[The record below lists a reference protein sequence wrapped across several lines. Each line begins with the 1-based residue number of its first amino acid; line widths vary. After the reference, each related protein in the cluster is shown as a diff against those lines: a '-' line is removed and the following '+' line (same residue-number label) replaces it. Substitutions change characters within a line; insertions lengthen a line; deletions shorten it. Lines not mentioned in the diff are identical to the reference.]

1 MATAGDLKHAS
12 VALVLSPTPNRALAP
27 KALLPKWINVRGDW
41 SINDNWSFRG
51 AYLVPPGLNK
61 KQGGVVKLNECF
73 NPGDLDIVDD
83 IKVESVDEDS
93 APDNSTPKKGGASDL
108 ASAAKTASASS
119 VAASPA
125 ASARGLIMT
134 PPEKKARMLSSG
146 AFKAIK
152 AATPSAGVK
161 RKVKVT

>member
-1 MATAGDLKHAS
+1 M
-12 VALVLSPTPNRALAP
+12 
-27 KALLPKWINVRGDW
+27 
-41 SINDNWSFRG
+41 
-51 AYLVPPGLNK
+51 
-61 KQGGVVKLNECF
+61 NECF

-93 APDNSTPKKGGASDL
+93 APDNSTPKPKKGGASDL